1 MTAVVHDIDI
11 EQGATFHM
19 GYTRHL
25 SDGVTPRDLTG
36 LNVRMQVRLQV
47 GDLGDPLV
55 DITQD
60 ASADGQIVVSGP
72 EGHLYFTIAAEA
84 TDRLDRST
92 AVYDVFLDV
101 PGTPSEVE
109 KLMKGDVTVDNAVTR
124 PTHD

>member
-19 GYTRHL
+19 GYTRYL

-55 DITQD
+55 DITQ
-60 ASADGQIVVSGP
+60 SA
-72 EGHLYFTIAAEA
+72 L
-84 TDRLDRST
+84 RLVPPPRS
-92 AVYDVFLDV
+92 
-101 PGTPSEVE
+101 PRS
-109 KLMKGDVTVDNAVTR
+109 R
-124 PTHD
+124 RI